1 MPKKILV
8 VDDEE
13 IVRNYVRRALVSRGY
28 AITTAANG
36 VAALVAVV
44 KEEFDAVICDLK
56 MPDLRGE
63 EVIKR
68 IRALYPGIKVIVI
81 TGSVSDVTNPIAPGV
96 EVESFLIKPFGIG
109 ELRDMVEKVLK
120 TGPG

>member
-13 IVRNYVRRALVSRGY
+13 IVRNYARRALVSRGY

-63 EVIKR
+63 EVVRRIK
-68 IRALYPGIKVIVI
+68 ALRPATKVIVI
-81 TGSVSDVTNPIAPGV
+81 TGSVSDITAPIAPGV
-96 EVESFLIKPFGIG
+96 EVEGFLIKPFGIG
-109 ELRDMVEKVLK
+109 ELRDMVEKVLRDNK
-120 TGPG
+120 K

>member
-13 IVRNYVRRALVSRGY
+13 IVRNYVKRALASRGY
-28 AITTAANG
+28 EIAEAVNGASAITAAE
-36 VAALVAVV
+36 

-63 EVIKR
+63 EVIKK
-68 IRALYPGIKVIVI
+68 LKVLRPAAKIIVI
-81 TGSVSDVTNPIAPGV
+81 TGSVSNIANPIATGV
-96 EVESFLIKPFGIG
+96 EVEGFLIKPFGIG
-109 ELRDMVEKVLK
+109 ELREMLEKVI
-120 TGPG
+120 